1 MSHIGQGPEEWRTER
16 RTGGQHSVT
25 IRGFG
30 NLNLPLVS
38 HITVVKSLSCPALSV
53 FICEM
58 GDNEDDNGLLGIV
71 SDK

>member
-1 MSHIGQGPEEWRTER
+1 MVRVQGNGRQKEGQEDDI
-16 RTGGQHSVT
+16 SVT

-38 HITVVKSLSCPALSV
+38 HITVVKSLSCHALSV